1 MAGRAHHAREQSGG
15 VSGGEGGVA
24 SATPVGPAERGAAP
38 ERRRERGESE
48 PVLDYLEL
56 CFDFWQ
62 EGREQPMDWVV
73 LVEAGRIPDFRRH
86 LMF

>member
-1 MAGRAHHAREQSGG
+1 MASP
-15 VSGGEGGVA
+15 
-24 SATPVGPAERGAAP
+24 TPAGPAERGAAP
-38 ERRRERGESE
+38 ERRFERGESE

-62 EGREQPMDWVV
+62 EGREQLMDWVV
-73 LVEAGRIPDFRRH
+73 RVEAGRIPDFRRH